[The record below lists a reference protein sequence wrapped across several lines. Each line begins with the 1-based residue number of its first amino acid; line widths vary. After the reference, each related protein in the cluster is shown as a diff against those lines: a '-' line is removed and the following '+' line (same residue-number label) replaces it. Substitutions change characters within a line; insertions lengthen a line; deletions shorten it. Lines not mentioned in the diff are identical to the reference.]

1 MGKLKRA
8 SRSRNA
14 RLNPLGYKRKE
25 SSEEALK
32 SSSKDVS
39 QFSPVL
45 NNLKSPSVSE
55 KLKAI
60 TTLSVY
66 IHNEDIRKFL
76 LKEKVISLAFE
87 HCFCDDLSL
96 VSETLDFLK
105 CLLIEEGPGIGK
117 YCWRLKIWSNIE
129 NYLSSLESF
138 FERAVTGSENSGD
151 APVKE
156 NNITAFQGYAENM
169 ISFII
174 VLAVGSE
181 EMFNNVTANIDN
193 VLAFVS
199 KLINWNIISQGYSN
213 DLFNCFLEFLFEF
226 STESRDF
233 IEKLSESPDVQIN
246 SILDF
251 LQTDRQNSNIL
262 GKVYGDG
269 IRFNYY
275 EGIGQ
280 IEHKD
285 EASLFILNSTIKHIT
300 SIDLNNL
307 RSAQPETVKQSNGGD
322 LSKSLKQ
329 LNNTR
334 NESEA
339 LSVGIDVITSIFE
352 YLSYDESGAEER
364 IVLSPDLEN
373 HILNSVFP
381 CLDELLDFASKSDES
396 FFLASK
402 IVNCFNNLSWLFL
415 SCEHIPTMWFN
426 SCLKLW
432 DSVIFVSGKT
442 EDIEIHRDCLNVLWA
457 LSKCLGGTISS
468 KVSDD
473 MVQSMISKC
482 QSIIRES
489 QGDLEFVLCSVGFLG
504 TVALHIN
511 NIEVTRTISSFL
523 LALTYE
529 FIGNK
534 NLKNNINQIDI
545 ILESLNS
552 IYDIFGDKSY
562 SYDYEIFVKEDYI
575 SKLESLYPEVKRM
588 YKTID
593 KNKHRHLKLKAEET
607 YINLERF
614 IKYKKQERQ

>member
-39 QFSPVL
+39 QFLPVL

-66 IHNEDIRKFL
+66 INNEDIRKFL
-76 LKEKVISLAFE
+76 LKEKVIALAFE

-105 CLLIEEGPGIGK
+105 CLLIEEGSGIGK
-117 YCWRLKIWSNIE
+117 YYWRLKIWNNIE
-129 NYLSSLESF
+129 KFLSSLETYFDST
-138 FERAVTGSENSGD
+138 VTRTENSGD

-156 NNITAFQGYAENM
+156 NITAFQGYAENM
-169 ISFII
+169 ISFIT

-181 EMFNNVTANIDN
+181 ELFNNVTSNIDN

-199 KLINWNIISQGYSN
+199 KLINWNITTQGYSN

-251 LQTDRQNSNIL
+251 LQTDRQSSNIL

-280 IEHKD
+280 IENKD
-285 EASLFILNSTIKHIT
+285 EASLFILDSTVKHIT
-300 SIDLNNL
+300 SIDLNTL
-307 RSAQPETVKQSNGGD
+307 RSAQPETVKQSNGVD
-322 LSKSLKQ
+322 LSRSLKQ
-329 LNNTR
+329 LNSTR

-373 HILNSVFP
+373 HILNTVFP

-396 FFLASK
+396 LFLAGR

-426 SCLKLW
+426 LCLKLW
-432 DSVIFVSGKT
+432 DSVIFVSDKT
-442 EDIEIHRDCLNVLWA
+442 EDTEIHRDCLNVLWA

-473 MVQSMISKC
+473 MIRSMISKC
-482 QSIIRES
+482 QLIIRDS
-489 QGDLEFVLCSVGFLG
+489 LADLEFVLCSVGFLG

-523 LALTYE
+523 LALIHE

-534 NLKNNINQIDI
+534 NLKNDINQIDI

-552 IYDIFGDKSY
+552 IYDIFGDKLY

-575 SKLESLYPEVKRM
+575 SKLESLYPEIKRM

>member
-14 RLNPLGYKRKE
+14 RLNPLGYRRKE
-25 SSEEALK
+25 CSAEASK
-32 SSSKDVS
+32 SSSKDIS
-39 QFSPVL
+39 QLLPVL
-45 NNLKSPSVSE
+45 NNLKSPSESE

-60 TTLSVY
+60 TTLSIY
-66 IHNEDIRKFL
+66 INNEEIRKFL
-76 LKEKVISLAFE
+76 LKEKVIALAFE
-87 HCFCDDLSL
+87 HCFCDDLHL

-117 YCWRLKIWSNIE
+117 YYWRLKIWNHIKK
-129 NYLSSLESF
+129 YLSSLESF
-138 FERAVTGSENSGD
+138 FEKIVTRTEDSGD
-151 APVKE
+151 APTQE
-156 NNITAFQGYAENM
+156 NNLTAFQGFAENM

-181 EMFNNVTANIDN
+181 ELFNNVILNIDN
-193 VLAFVS
+193 VLAHVS
-199 KLINWNIISQGYSN
+199 KLINWNITSQGYSN

-251 LQTDRQNSNIL
+251 LETDRQNSNIL

-280 IEHKD
+280 IKNKD
-285 EASLFILNSTIKHIT
+285 EASLFILDNTIQHIT
-300 SIDLNNL
+300 SIDLNTL
-307 RSAQPETVKQSNGGD
+307 RSAQSETVKQSNGPD
-322 LSKSLKQ
+322 LSRSLKQ
-329 LNNTR
+329 LNSTR
-334 NESEA
+334 NEAEA

-352 YLSYDESGAEER
+352 YLSYDDSGTEEP

-373 HILNSVFP
+373 HMLKNVFP

-396 FFLASK
+396 LFLASK
-402 IVNCFNNLSWLFL
+402 IVNCFNNLCWLFL
-415 SCEHIPTMWFN
+415 SCDHIPTMWFN

-432 DSVIFVSGKT
+432 DSVIFVSSRT

-457 LSKCLGGTISS
+457 LSKCLGGTITS

-473 MVQSMISKC
+473 MVRSIITKC
-482 QSIIRES
+482 QSIISGS

-511 NIEVTRTISSFL
+511 DIEVTRSISSFL
-523 LALTYE
+523 LALIHE

-534 NLKNNINQIDI
+534 NLKNDINQIDI

-575 SKLESLYPEVKRM
+575 SKLESLYPEIKRM

-593 KNKHRHLKLKAEET
+593 KNKHRHLKVKAEET